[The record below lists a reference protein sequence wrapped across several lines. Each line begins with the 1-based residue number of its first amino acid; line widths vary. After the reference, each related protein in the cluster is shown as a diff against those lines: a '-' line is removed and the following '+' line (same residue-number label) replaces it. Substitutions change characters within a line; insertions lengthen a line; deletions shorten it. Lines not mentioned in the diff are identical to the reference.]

1 MDLAH
6 MVECSH
12 CMREVQGS
20 IPCFPFGI
28 VLNDSL
34 NRTTT
39 ISNYLIFMDMNPVR
53 FYGYESTANGGELGR
68 VVVKVRGSIPMSS
81 FQIRMSVSRYTWNKE
96 INVRLTNIITI
107 YRTHCCGLYSQR
119 LRCLL
124 GVYLREVSVR
134 EVHRSLH
141 RISISYTNKDIIM
154 EIRSPCISV
163 PYVAQMGGDATCKS
177 TRHVTQMGGDGT

>member
-39 ISNYLIFMDMNPVR
+39 ISNCLIFMDMNPVR
-53 FYGYESTANGGELGR
+53 FHGYESTTNGGELGR
-68 VVVKVRGSIPMSS
+68 VVVIVGGSIPMLS
-81 FQIRMSVSRYTWNKE
+81 FQIRTSVSRNT
-96 INVRLTNIITI
+96 
-107 YRTHCCGLYSQR
+107 
-119 LRCLL
+119 
-124 GVYLREVSVR
+124 
-134 EVHRSLH
+134 
-141 RISISYTNKDIIM
+141 
-154 EIRSPCISV
+154 
-163 PYVAQMGGDATCKS
+163 
-177 TRHVTQMGGDGT
+177 